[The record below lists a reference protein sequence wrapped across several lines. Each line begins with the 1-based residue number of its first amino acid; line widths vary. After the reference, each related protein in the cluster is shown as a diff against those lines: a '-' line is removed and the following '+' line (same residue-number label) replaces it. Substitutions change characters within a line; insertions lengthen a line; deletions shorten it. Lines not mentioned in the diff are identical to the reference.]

1 MIAELS
7 TREQDVLERL
17 PIPLAKLPGQV
28 SVKSRVPQRRKST
41 AKVPRKDKQSM
52 HDEENAAEGSG
63 QEQRF
68 AEAVAIANI
77 PTLLM
82 VLVQFTGDL
91 RWLEEPY
98 RVSRPR
104 GMNDNDTGGL
114 PEGIQREI
122 RAAALDA
129 ILAWRAGRPIALP
142 EPTAELRLKMLSRAM
157 AEEVP
162 AEYDPII
169 EVELFPE
176 TAETAERLPV
186 PDGFEVLIVGA
197 GVSGLCAAINL
208 KRAGIPFT
216 ILEKSA
222 TVGGTW
228 WDNRYP
234 GAGVDTPNHLY
245 SYSLA
250 PYDWSMYFA
259 LRDELH
265 AYLEHVCD
273 EFGLRSNI
281 RFESEVK
288 SASYD
293 KDGQRWSVT
302 VKNADGAQE
311 ILKANVVISA
321 VGIFNPIKM
330 PDIKGLNRFAGPC
343 FHSAQWPD
351 DLNLNG
357 KRVAMI
363 GNGASAMQIGP
374 EIQNTVASLTIFQ
387 RSAHWVA
394 PNPQFR
400 VMIPQPL
407 RFLMREVPLYRLWY
421 RLRLGWMFG
430 DRMHSALQKD
440 PKWPDSG
447 RSLNRINDSHRAYFT
462 RYIVAELGDKTAL
475 LDKAVP
481 DYPPFGKRMLLD
493 NGWYRMLRNE
503 RVKLVSD
510 PIVDILADRI
520 VTRDGSEYPADVLV
534 VATGFDVLRFL
545 TSFEA
550 CGRSGRS
557 LREVWDDDNARAYL
571 GTVMPDFP
579 NFFCLYGPNLQ
590 PGHGG
595 SIMFVIEMQM
605 RYVMDLLRKM
615 LKRGIGAVECRQDVH
630 DAYNQDVDEK
640 HANMVWTHPGVA
652 TYYRNERGRV
662 VVNSPYKNT
671 KFYEMTRTANLDDFI
686 VQPRHS

>member
-1 MIAELS
+1 MSEQNGAGTE
-7 TREQDVLERL
+7 RE
-17 PIPLAKLPGQV
+17 
-28 SVKSRVPQRRKST
+28 
-41 AKVPRKDKQSM
+41 
-52 HDEENAAEGSG
+52 
-63 QEQRF
+63 EQRF
-68 AEAVAIANI
+68 AEAIAIANI

-82 VLVQFTGDL
+82 VLVQLTGEL

-98 RVSRPR
+98 RPHR
-104 GMNDNDTGGL
+104 GRGVNDNDTGGL
-114 PEGIQREI
+114 PQPIQAEI

-129 ILAWRAGRPIALP
+129 ILAWRAGRPAAIPAP
-142 EPTAELRLKMLSRAM
+142 STQLRRTMLSRAM

-162 AEYDPII
+162 PEYDPII
-169 EVELFPE
+169 AAELFPDLNGVPE
-176 TAETAERLPV
+176 KLPV
-186 PDGFEVLIVGA
+186 PEGFEAVIIGA

-216 ILEKSA
+216 VFEKSE

-245 SYSLA
+245 SYSFA

-265 AYLEHVCD
+265 AYLEYVAD
-273 EFGLRSNI
+273 QFELRPNI
-281 RFESEVK
+281 RFGAEVK
-288 SASYD
+288 SAAYD
-293 KDGQRWSVT
+293 KQAQRWSVA
-302 VKNADGAQE
+302 VRQPDGSE
-311 ILKANVVISA
+311 RILKANVVISA
-321 VGIFNPIKM
+321 VGIFNPIKF
-330 PDIKGLNRFAGPC
+330 PDIKGLDRFAGPC
-343 FHSAQWPD
+343 FHTARWPS
-351 DLNLNG
+351 DLDLSG

-363 GNGASAMQIGP
+363 GNGASAMQVGP

-387 RSAHWVA
+387 RSAHWVS

-400 VMIPQPL
+400 MQIPQPL

-421 RLRLGWMFG
+421 RLRLGWTFG
-430 DRMHSALQKD
+430 DRLHSALQKD
-440 PKWPDSG
+440 PNWPEAA

-462 RYIVAELGDKTAL
+462 RYIVNELGDRTDL
-475 LDKAVP
+475 LDQVVP

-510 PIVDILADRI
+510 PVAEILADRI
-520 VTRDGSEYPADVLV
+520 VTRSGAQYPADVLV
-534 VATGFDVLRFL
+534 IATGFDVLRFL

-550 CGRSGRS
+550 RGRSGRS
-557 LREVWDDDNARAYL
+557 LREVWEDDNARAYL
-571 GTVMPDFP
+571 GTVIPDFP

-605 RYVMDLLRKM
+605 RYIMDLLKQM
-615 LKRGIGAVECRQDVH
+615 LINGIGAVECRQDVH
-630 DAYNQDVDEK
+630 DAYNERVDEA
-640 HANMVWTHPGVA
+640 HANMVWTHPGVE

-662 VVNSPYKNT
+662 VVNSPYRNAV
-671 KFYEMTRTANLDDFI
+671 FYEMTRAAKLDDFI
-686 VQPRHS
+686 VERRHS